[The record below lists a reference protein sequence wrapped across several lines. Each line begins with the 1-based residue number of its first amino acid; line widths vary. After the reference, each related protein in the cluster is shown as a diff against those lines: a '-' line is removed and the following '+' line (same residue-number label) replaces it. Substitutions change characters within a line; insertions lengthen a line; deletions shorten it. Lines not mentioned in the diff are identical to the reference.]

1 MKKIVSVLLAAVLV
15 FSLTGCSLFSKADVV
30 KLGDYSHTDPSGLSF
45 DTRTVL
51 KNDSFGDTLSDYA
64 SSDAYPDTIMYDESG
79 NPVGMYD
86 YDAATGLAKGWVNV
100 TTGEYTAYAEG
111 EEVDLG
117 LPDESKMVSI
127 PGTVTLYF
135 VVYSKEGTAVECDAY
150 LMLSDASAKDTVI
163 DTMSL
168 TYGMPYTAESDTVL
182 KYVAGSEQI
191 ASECESMGLSGDTG
205 YITYLQQSYGVRADA
220 GENPYKPYAEH
231 KDPTDIEYDQ
241 KVVLTGSGQAAVDA
255 SESDCISSLSTFLYG
270 KDGDMVAA
278 YTYYECPSKEAADKL
293 AESTSDEV
301 RVSDTVLMV
310 SYTGDTLSASIDS
323 YISMSLLKDHSVAE
337 YTRLIEET
345 FLSTVYE

>member
-15 FSLTGCSLFSKADVV
+15 FSLAGCSLFSKADVV

-86 YDAATGLAKGWVNV
+86 YDASTGLAKGWINV

-135 VVYSKEGTAVECDAY
+135 VVYSKEGTAVEATHTSC
-150 LMLSDASAKDTVI
+150 SATQAQRTPALI
-163 DTMSL
+163 PWPRPTA
-168 TYGMPYTAESDTVL
+168 MPYTAESDTVL
-182 KYVAGSEQI
+182 KYVAESEQI